1 MPCTALTFAH
11 IGIIKRLLDALKGE
25 TILEEIMPRFIESF
39 ESLVRSNYN
48 AEVHRSIAL
57 FITYTFHTPAPSSS
71 RTPKPMTPH
80 SRSSTPGMLR
90 RPTIETSNSTLP
102 NASKYVTKRQLGI
115 KLLEM
120 YTRLLCA
127 PGNLVDIRKFAKT
140 VTNKVILTEWP
151 EYRAFALTTGQWL
164 LYLLGEDDP
173 EIVVYGCK
181 ILARLLVTQ
190 PPGYT
195 SKFASKTGGF
205 WIMAHRL
212 KQWWDI
218 PTLWAILFSVMFGHD
233 VAEINFD
240 KSFEFYSLLELFG
253 ERKVVYPEV
262 LPVITAMLQHG
273 LRDILKYQED
283 PDSPANDHG
292 TPRSSQSA
300 IDIAFRGRPRA
311 RSMELAKELEARREY
326 SRL

>member
-1 MPCTALTFAH
+1 
-11 IGIIKRLLDALKGE
+11 LDALKGE
-25 TILEEIMPRFIESF
+25 AILEEIMPRFIESF
-39 ESLVRSNYN
+39 ESLVKSNYN

-80 SRSSTPGMLR
+80 SRSSTPGILR
-90 RPTIETSNSTLP
+90 RPTIETASSTPP
-102 NASKYVTKRQLGI
+102 NTSKYLTKKQLGI
-115 KLLEM
+115 KILEM
-120 YTRLLCA
+120 YTRLLCT

-140 VTNKVILTEWP
+140 VTNKVILAGAP
-151 EYRAFALTTGQWL
+151 ENKAVALTSGQWL

-195 SKFASKTGGF
+195 SKFSSKTGGF

-218 PTLWAILFSVMFGHD
+218 PTLWAILFSVMFGYD

-240 KSFEFYSLLELFG
+240 KSFDFFSLLELFG
-253 ERKVVYPEV
+253 ERKVIYPDV
-262 LPVITAMLQHG
+262 LPVMTAMLQHG
-273 LRDILKYQED
+273 LRDILKYQDD
-283 PDSPANDHG
+283 PDSPANDPG
-292 TPRSSQSA
+292 TLKTPQSA
-300 IDIAFRGRPRA
+300 AELVFRGRPRA
-311 RSMELAKELEARREY
+311 RSMELAKELESRRE
-326 SRL
+326 

>member
-1 MPCTALTFAH
+1 M
-11 IGIIKRLLDALKGE
+11 LDALKGE
-25 TILEEIMPRFIESF
+25 AILDEIMPRFIESF
-39 ESLVRSNYN
+39 ECLVKSNYN

-57 FITYTFHTPAPSSS
+57 FITYTFHTPAGSSS

-90 RPTIETSNSTLP
+90 RPTIEMASSSP
-102 NASKYVTKRQLGI
+102 SNASKYLTKKQLGI
-115 KLLEM
+115 KILEM
-120 YTRLLCA
+120 YTRLLCTQA
-127 PGNLVDIRKFAKT
+127 NLVDIRKFAKT
-140 VTNKVILTEWP
+140 VTNKVSLIEAP
-151 EYRAFALTTGQWL
+151 EKKKAVALTTGQWL

-195 SKFASKTGGF
+195 SKFSSKTGGF

-218 PTLWAILFSVMFGHD
+218 PTLWAILFSVMFGYD

-240 KSFEFYSLLELFG
+240 KSFDFYSLLEIFG
-253 ERKVVYPEV
+253 ERKVVHPDV
-262 LPVITAMLQHG
+262 LPVMTAMLQHG
-273 LRDILKYQED
+273 LRDILKYQDD
-283 PDSPANDHG
+283 PDSPANDQG
-292 TPRSSQSA
+292 TLKTPQSA
-300 IDIAFRGRPRA
+300 TEVAWRGRPRA
-311 RSMELAKELEARREY
+311 RSMELAKELESRRELIP
-326 SRL
+326 SLSFF